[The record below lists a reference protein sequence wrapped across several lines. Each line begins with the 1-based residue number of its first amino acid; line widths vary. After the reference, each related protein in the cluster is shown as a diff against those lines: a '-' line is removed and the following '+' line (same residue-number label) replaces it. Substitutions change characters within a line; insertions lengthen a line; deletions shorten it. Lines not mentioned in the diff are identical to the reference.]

1 MLANRTWLIIGGVT
15 LLVLCILPQVITER
29 YSMHLFNLAGIFA
42 ILTLGLN
49 FLWGW
54 TGLLSM
60 AQAAFW
66 GVGAY
71 TSAILTTRLGMPV
84 WIGMFAAFFVA
95 AFFGV
100 VLGIPTLKLSGHY
113 LAMATIGF
121 GIILQLI
128 LINAI
133 WLTGGSD
140 GITKIPSPSIGSL
153 ELKDPN
159 AFFYV
164 AAVSLLLFTWAAI
177 RLKGS
182 RVGRA
187 FMAIRENEM
196 AAETTGVDSTYYK
209 IMAFA
214 LSAGYAG
221 FGGWLF
227 AHSGSHYISPDTFS
241 FEQSVML
248 LAMAVLG
255 GNGSAIGAIV
265 GAVLLTLL
273 PEVLRF
279 LKDSYMMV
287 YAAGIVVV
295 MIFMPGGI
303 AGLVR
308 AFPVSQR
315 LQQWWRSG
323 TEVGKQVAAAASAG
337 NGPGAELLPAPI
349 SSGSESSGTLLRVKG
364 LAKHFGG
371 LKAVDGVDME
381 VRRGDIQALI
391 GPNGSGKTTI
401 LNMLSGLYIP
411 TAGEIVLDEV
421 TVTGQKPHMIT
432 AHGMARTFQNI
443 RLFGELSVL
452 DNVLIGQH
460 GRSRAGLAAS
470 VLRFG
475 SQKAEEAA
483 LRLKAL
489 EALEFVGLRGK
500 EFAEAKSLPYGRQR
514 VLELARALVSDP
526 KLLLLDEPAAGLNA
540 AETEALVELLFQIR
554 DRGVTILLVEHDM
567 SLVMNVSD
575 QITVLNFGKK
585 IAEGPADE
593 VERNQEVIDAYLG
606 MEVANDA

>member
-1 MLANRTWLIIGGVT
+1 MNLRAAKLLLFVVLA
-15 LLVLCILPQVITER
+15 LVIVAFPWALNSSYWMNLV
-29 YSMHLFNLAGIFA
+29 NLAISLSIA
-42 ILTLGLN
+42 CLGLN
-49 FLWGW
+49 IVLGY
-54 TGLLSM
+54 TGQLSL

-71 TSAILTTRLGMPV
+71 TSAILTTRLGVPV
-84 WIGMFAAFFVA
+84 WGTMVAAFVVA

-100 VLGIPTLKLSGHY
+100 LLGIPTLKLSGHY

-128 LINAI
+128 LVNAT
-133 WLTGGSD
+133 WLTNGSD
-140 GITKIPSPSIGSL
+140 GIHKLPSPSIGSF

-164 AAVSLLLFTWAAI
+164 GAVCLILLTWGVI

-196 AAETTGVDSTYYK
+196 AAETAGIDSTYYK
-209 IMAFA
+209 IMSFA
-214 LSAGYAG
+214 LSAGYGG
-221 FGGWLF
+221 FGGWVF

-255 GNGSAIGAIV
+255 GNGSAIGAIG
-265 GAVLLTLL
+265 GATLLTLL

-303 AGLVR
+303 ARLVQS
-308 AFPVSQR
+308 FPISQR
-315 LQQWWRSG
+315 LRNLWRAGS
-323 TEVGKQVAAAASAG
+323 AAAKEAAPVNPLRTGTADPPTPSNTAG
-337 NGPGAELLPAPI
+337 NG
-349 SSGSESSGTLLRVKG
+349 TLLTVRG
-364 LAKHFGG
+364 LTKHFGG
-371 LKAVDGVDME
+371 LRAVDGVDME
-381 VRRGDIQALI
+381 VRRGEIQALI

-401 LNMLSGLYIP
+401 LNMLSGLYVP
-411 TAGEIVLDEV
+411 TAGKITLEDVNV
-421 TVTGQKPHMIT
+421 AGRKPHFIT
-432 AHGMARTFQNI
+432 AHGVARTFQNI
-443 RLFGELSVL
+443 RLFGELTVL
-452 DNVLIGQH
+452 ENVLIGRH
-460 GRSRAGLAAS
+460 SKSRSGLMAS
-470 VLRFG
+470 IFQG
-475 SQKAEEAA
+475 SSQRAEEAA
-483 LRLKAL
+483 LRKKAL
-489 EALEFVGLRGK
+489 ETLDFVGLHGK

-514 VLELARALVSDP
+514 VLELARALVCDP

-554 DRGVTILLVEHDM
+554 DRGITILLVEHDM

-575 QITVLNFGKK
+575 HITVLNFGKK
-585 IAEGPADE
+585 IAEGPAE
-593 VERNQEVIDAYLG
+593 EIEGNPEVIDAYLG
-606 MEVANDA
+606 MEVGNA